1 MPLPGTDAERWLRR
15 FRPNASAR
23 VRLVCFP
30 HAGGS
35 ASFYHPVAMA
45 HAGAADVVIL
55 QYPGRQDR
63 RREPLMRSV
72 AEYVG
77 RIAPILENER
87 PLPTVFF
94 GHSMG
99 AVLAFET
106 ALALADTPA
115 APRAVMASGRRAPA
129 THRDEQVHLRD
140 DKGLLDELRQ
150 LNGTQADLLGDEE
163 ILRMTL
169 PAVRSDY
176 RVIETY
182 QAVPDRTVDCPITV
196 LVGDDDPKTT
206 VAEAE
211 RWREHS
217 TATAAFRMRTFP
229 GGHFYLAAHQA
240 EVNAELAATLSA
252 VSRGP
257 AIR

>member
-1 MPLPGTDAERWLRR
+1 MPIPGTDAERWLRR

-35 ASFYHPVAMA
+35 ASFYHPVALA
-45 HAGAADVVIL
+45 HAVAADVVGL

-63 RREPLMRSV
+63 RCEPLVRSV

-77 RIAPILENER
+77 HIAPILEQER
-87 PLPTVFF
+87 PLPTVYF

-115 APRAVMASGRRAPA
+115 APRAIVASGRRAPA

-182 QAVPDRTVDCPITV
+182 QAVPNRTVDCPITV
-196 LVGDDDPKTT
+196 LVGDGDPKTT
-206 VAEAE
+206 VAEAD

-217 TATAAFRMRTFP
+217 TAAFRIRTFP

-252 VSRGP
+252 ASKGP

>member
-1 MPLPGTDAERWLRR
+1 MPMPGTDAERWLRR

-45 HAGAADVVIL
+45 HAAADVVVL

-63 RREPLMRSV
+63 RHEPLVRSV
-72 AEYVG
+72 AEYVA
-77 RIAPILENER
+77 RIGPILERER
-87 PLPTVFF
+87 PVPTVYF

-115 APRAVMASGRRAPA
+115 APRAIVASGRRAPA
-129 THRDEQVHLRD
+129 THRNERVHLRD
-140 DKGLLDELRQ
+140 DEGLLDELRK

-163 ILRMTL
+163 IVRMAL

-182 QAVPDRTVDCPITV
+182 QAVPDSTVDCPITV

-206 VAEAE
+206 VAEAD

-217 TATAAFRMRTFP
+217 TAAFRLRTFP
-229 GGHFYLAAHQA
+229 GGHFYLAEQQA

-252 VSRGP
+252 VSKSAATR
-257 AIR
+257 

>member
-1 MPLPGTDAERWLRR
+1 MPMPGTDAARWLRR

-35 ASFYHPVAMA
+35 ASFYHPVAMT
-45 HAGAADVVIL
+45 HAAAADVVVL

-63 RREPLMRSV
+63 RHEPLVPSV
-72 AEYVG
+72 AEYVA
-77 RIAPILENER
+77 RIGPVLEQER
-87 PLPTVFF
+87 PLPTVHF

-106 ALALADTPA
+106 AIALADTPA
-115 APRAVMASGRRAPA
+115 APRAIVASGRRAPA
-129 THRDEQVHLRD
+129 TYRDERVHLRD
-140 DKGLLDELRQ
+140 DEGLLDELRK

-163 ILRMTL
+163 IVRMAL
-169 PAVRSDY
+169 PAVRGDY

-182 QAVPDRTVDCPITV
+182 QAVRGSTVDCPITV

-206 VAEAE
+206 VAEAD

-217 TATAAFRMRTFP
+217 TAAFRLRTFP
-229 GGHFYLAAHQA
+229 GGHFYLAEHQA
-240 EVNAELAATLSA
+240 AVNAELAATLSA
-252 VSRGP
+252 VSAGAAVR
-257 AIR
+257 

>member
-1 MPLPGTDAERWLRR
+1 MPMPGTDAERWLRR
-15 FRPNASAR
+15 FRPNASAH

-35 ASFYHPVAMA
+35 ASFYRPVAMA
-45 HAGAADVVIL
+45 HAAADVVVL

-63 RREPLMRSV
+63 RHEPLVRSV
-72 AEYVG
+72 AEYVA
-77 RIAPILENER
+77 RIGPILEQER
-87 PLPTVFF
+87 PLPTVYF

-115 APRAVMASGRRAPA
+115 APRAIVASGRRAPA
-129 THRDEQVHLRD
+129 THRNERVHLRD
-140 DKGLLDELRQ
+140 DEGLLDELRK

-163 ILRMTL
+163 IVRMAL

-182 QAVPDRTVDCPITV
+182 QAVPDSTVDCPINV

-206 VAEAE
+206 VAEAD

-217 TATAAFRMRTFP
+217 TAAFCLRTFP
-229 GGHFYLAAHQA
+229 GGHFYLAEHQA
-240 EVNAELAATLSA
+240 EVNAELAAMLSA
-252 VSRGP
+252 VSKGA

>member
-1 MPLPGTDAERWLRR
+1 MPIPGTDAERWLRR
-15 FRPNASAR
+15 FRPDASTR

-35 ASFYHPVAMA
+35 ASFYHPVAMT
-45 HAGAADVVIL
+45 HAAAADVVVL

-63 RREPLMRSV
+63 RHEPLVLSV
-72 AEYVG
+72 AEYVA
-77 RIAPILENER
+77 RIGPVLEQER
-87 PLPTVFF
+87 PLPTVYF

-115 APRAVMASGRRAPA
+115 APRAIVASGRRAPA
-129 THRDEQVHLRD
+129 THRDERVHLRD
-140 DKGLLDELRQ
+140 DDGLLDELRK

-163 ILRMTL
+163 IVRMAL
-169 PAVRSDY
+169 PAVRGDY

-182 QAVPDRTVDCPITV
+182 QAVPGSTVDCPITV

-206 VAEAE
+206 VAEADQ
-211 RWREHS
+211 WREHT
-217 TATAAFRMRTFP
+217 TAGFRLRTFP
-229 GGHFYLAAHQA
+229 GGHFYLAEHQA
-240 EVNAELAATLSA
+240 EVNAELAAALSA
-252 VSRGP
+252 VSDWA